1 MLGNRRFMATFRLNV
16 RSIVMIRA
24 LKGLI
29 PLLILCGCIG
39 AAWWLYV
46 NQPELK
52 QRSQPPTYVRV
63 EGTVLRETT
72 YPLRV
77 KAQGTVQPRTR
88 STLLPEVP
96 GRIVK
101 VSDSF
106 RPGGF
111 FAEDEILLELDPVD
125 FETAV
130 TVAEASLAQANLV
143 LAEEEARAAQA
154 AEDWRDLGRTGEIPP
169 LVARLPQLAKTRAD
183 VSAAEAQVE
192 QARRNLDR
200 TRIRAPYEG
209 QVIEQAVDVG
219 QYVSQGTTLG
229 RIFATDYVEVR
240 LSLPEQESRFL
251 DLPHSYRG
259 ESSDLEKNGLSVVLL
274 ASVAGEEVLWEGRL
288 VRVESGLDEQTRQA
302 VAVAR
307 VSHPYTK
314 REDGRPPLLIGTF
327 VQAEIDGGDLDNVF
341 VIPRSA
347 VRAGNEIILISPE
360 NTLRRATV
368 KPLVS
373 NADHV
378 VVRAE
383 STAPVKEGDVLCV
396 TPIPFP
402 ADGARVIPTIDG
414 EAPPRGVA
422 GPPPKEP
429 ATVTTRS

>member
-1 MLGNRRFMATFRLNV
+1 M
-16 RSIVMIRA
+16 VMIRA

-46 NQPELK
+46 NRPQPKE
-52 QRSQPPTYVRV
+52 RRQPPTYVRV
-63 EGTVLRETT
+63 EGTVLRATS

-88 STLLPEVP
+88 STLVPEVS
-96 GRIVK
+96 GRVVN

-111 FAEDEILLELDPVD
+111 FGEGEVLLELDPVD
-125 FETAV
+125 YETAV
-130 TVAEASLAQANLV
+130 TVAEAALAQSQLV

-154 AEDWRDLGRTGEIPP
+154 TDDWRALGRTGEIPP
-169 LVARLPQLAKTRAD
+169 LVARMPQLAKSRAD
-183 VSAAEAQVE
+183 VAAAEAQVE
-192 QARRNLDR
+192 QARRNLER
-200 TRIRAPYEG
+200 TKIRAPYEG

-219 QYVSQGTTLG
+219 QFVGQGTTLG

-240 LSLPEQESRFL
+240 LPLPEQESRFL
-251 DLPHSYRG
+251 DLPHSYR
-259 ESSDLEKNGLSVVLL
+259 EEPNAVAKEGLSVALL
-274 ASVAGEEVLWEGRL
+274 ASVAGEDVIWEGHL

-307 VSHPYTK
+307 VSHPYAK
-314 REDGRPPLLIGTF
+314 RKDGRPPLLIGTF
-327 VQAEIDGGDLDNVF
+327 VEAEIDGGDLEGVF
-341 VIPRSA
+341 VIPRAA
-347 VRAGNEIILISPE
+347 VRAGNEIILISAE

-378 VVRAE
+378 VVKADV
-383 STAPVKEGDVLCV
+383 SAPMEEGDVLCV

-414 EAPPRGVA
+414 QAAPRGVA
-422 GPPPKEP
+422 GPPPDVPE
-429 ATVTTRS
+429 TITTRS